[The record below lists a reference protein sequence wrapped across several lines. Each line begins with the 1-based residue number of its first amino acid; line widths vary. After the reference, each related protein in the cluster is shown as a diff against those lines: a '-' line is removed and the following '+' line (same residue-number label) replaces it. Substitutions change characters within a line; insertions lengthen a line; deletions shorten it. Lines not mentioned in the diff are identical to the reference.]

1 VLKDHKK
8 IYFASD
14 FHLGAPDRVS
24 SLERE
29 KKLVRWLESIS
40 GDALEIHLMG
50 DLFDFWFEY
59 KRVVPRGFVRVL
71 GKIAEL
77 SDRGIAIKLY
87 SGNHDMWIFDY
98 LPQELGIELI
108 RKPVVRKFGDKKFY
122 LGHGDGLGP
131 GDHGYK
137 FIKRMFSFT
146 FFQWIFARF
155 HPNFSIGVANFFS
168 SKSRESNKKNRKEP
182 AHFLGEDKEHL
193 IQFCKEKLKE
203 EHFDY
208 FVFGHRHLLIDH
220 PLGEKCRYI
229 NLGDW
234 YTQCNYAVF
243 DGESFNMEV
252 FNG

>member
-1 VLKDHKK
+1 MLKDHKK

-14 FHLGAPDRVS
+14 FHLGVPDRLS

-29 KKLVRWLESIS
+29 KKLVRWLESIA

-77 SDRGIAIKLY
+77 SDRGITIKLY

-108 RKPVVRKFGDKKFY
+108 RNPVVRKFGEKKFY

-131 GDHGYK
+131 GELGYK
-137 FIKRMFSFT
+137 FIKRIFAFK

-168 SKSRESNKKNRKEP
+168 SKSRESNKKSKKEP
-182 AHFLGEDKEHL
+182 AHFLGEDKEYL

-220 PLGEKCRYI
+220 HLGENSRYI

-234 YTQCNYAVF
+234 YSQCNYAVF
-243 DGESFNMEV
+243 DGDSLNMEV

>member
-1 VLKDHKK
+1 MLKDQKK

-14 FHLGAPDRVS
+14 FHLGVPDRLS

-29 KKLVRWLESIS
+29 KKLVRWLESIA

-77 SDRGIAIKLY
+77 SDRGITIKLY

-108 RKPVVRKFGDKKFY
+108 RNPVVRKFGEKKFY

-137 FIKRMFSFT
+137 FIKRIFSFK

-168 SKSRESNKKNRKEP
+168 SKSRESNKKSKKEP
-182 AHFLGEDKEHL
+182 AHFLGEDKEYL

-220 PLGEKCRYI
+220 HLGENSR
-229 NLGDW
+229 
-234 YTQCNYAVF
+234 
-243 DGESFNMEV
+243 
-252 FNG
+252 

>member
-1 VLKDHKK
+1 MSAKRKN

-14 FHLGAPDRVS
+14 FHLGVPNAES

-29 KKLVRWLESIS
+29 KKLVKWLESVS
-40 GDALEIHLMG
+40 KDALEIHLMG

-77 SDRGIAIKLY
+77 SDRGILIKLY
-87 SGNHDMWIFDY
+87 TGNHDMWIFDY
-98 LPQELGIELI
+98 LPNELGVELI
-108 RKPVVRKFGDKKFY
+108 RGPIIRTFHGKKFF

-137 FIKRMFSFT
+137 FIKRIFSFS

-155 HPNFSIGVANFFS
+155 HPNFSIGVANYFS
-168 SKSRESNKKNRKEP
+168 RKSRKSNKNSQKEP
-182 AHFLGEDKEHL
+182 SYFLGEDKEFL
-193 IQFCKEKLKE
+193 VQFCKEKLKD

-220 PLGEKCRYI
+220 PVGENSRYI

-234 YTQCNYAVF
+234 YSQCNYAIF
-243 DGESFNMEV
+243 DGTSLSVKV
-252 FNG
+252 FEI